1 MKIKF
6 RTSTLIATALGA
18 GKTATR
24 LVAAD
29 ATSTSTTRNGQPK
42 EIRSKDGLLE
52 VTLTVDLFTTPDLNR
67 TAPAYNESPVG
78 PTLRAKPG
86 DKVRITFINNLA
98 PSSPKNLDAK
108 VFASTPFRVDDAEQ
122 INQTLLVNRLQYPTG
137 NLWAIPLDDYWGKGF
152 QNLHFHGLM
161 VDPTIGM
168 LADTSYIMIQ
178 IVSSFF
184 FSSWLN
190 AESLIVPLCF
200 SYTRQM
206 MDVCTLMEASR

>member
-1 MKIKF
+1 MKLKKF
-6 RTSTLIATALGA
+6 RSTLIATGLGA
-18 GKTATR
+18 GNTATS
-24 LVAAD
+24 LVAATAD
-29 ATSTSTTRNGQPK
+29 TSCTRNGQPE

-67 TAPAYNESPVG
+67 TAPAYNGSPVG

-98 PSSPKNLDAK
+98 PSSPENLEAM
-108 VFASTPFRVDDAEQ
+108 VFAGTPFRVDDAEH
-122 INQTLLVNRLQYPTG
+122 INQTLLVNRLQNPTG

-168 LADTSYIMIQ
+168 LVLANTSNDSNSNRMFILFLIM
-178 IVSSFF
+178 
-184 FSSWLN
+184 
-190 AESLIVPLCF
+190 AESDRTFAFHIH
-200 SYTRQM
+200 R
-206 MDVCTLMEASR
+206 

>member
-1 MKIKF
+1 MLHIMLPACSMQAAHAQLCFCYLFILLLCITPKTPAMKLKF
-6 RTSTLIATALGA
+6 RSTVITATALAA
-18 GKTATR
+18 GKS
-24 LVAAD
+24 VAATAD
-29 ATSTSTTRNGQPK
+29 TSNTRNGQPE

-86 DKVRITFINNLA
+86 DRVRITFINNLP
-98 PSSPKNLDAK
+98 PSSPENLEAMI
-108 VFASTPFRVDDAEQ
+108 FAGTPFSVDDAEQ

-137 NLWAIPLDDYWGKGF
+137 NLWAIPRDDYWGHGF

-168 LADTSYIMIQ
+168 L
-178 IVSSFF
+178 
-184 FSSWLN
+184 
-190 AESLIVPLCF
+190 PLP
-200 SYTRQM
+200 SHII
-206 MDVCTLMEASR
+206 

>member
-1 MKIKF
+1 MKTKF
-6 RTSTLIATALGA
+6 RTSTLIAAALGA
-18 GKTATR
+18 GKTATS

-29 ATSTSTTRNGQPK
+29 ATSTTTRNGQPE

-98 PSSPKNLDAK
+98 PSSPKNLEAK
-108 VFASTPFRVDDAEQ
+108 VFASTPFPVDDGEHI

-137 NLWAIPLDDYWGKGF
+137 NLWAIPLDDYWGKDF

-168 LADTSYIMIQ
+168 LPDTYPR
-178 IVSSFF
+178 
-184 FSSWLN
+184 L
-190 AESLIVPLCF
+190 
-200 SYTRQM
+200 
-206 MDVCTLMEASR
+206 

>member
-1 MKIKF
+1 MKLKF
-6 RTSTLIATALGA
+6 RSTLIATALGA
-18 GKTATR
+18 GKTTTS
-24 LVAAD
+24 LVAATAD
-29 ATSTSTTRNGQPK
+29 TSSTRNGQPE

-67 TAPAYNESPVG
+67 TAPAYNGSPVG

-98 PSSPKNLDAK
+98 PSSPENLEAM
-108 VFASTPFRVDDAEQ
+108 VFAGTPFRVDDAEH

-161 VDPTIGM
+161 VDPTIGT
-168 LADTSYIMIQ
+168 LACHIIYDSNCMFILFLIM
-178 IVSSFF
+178 
-184 FSSWLN
+184 
-190 AESLIVPLCF
+190 AESDRAFTP
-200 SYTRQM
+200 
-206 MDVCTLMEASR
+206 CTHMFNSLNTFHIHR